1 MKNLNINQ
9 MMLLYCFRCPNLEF
23 TTKRLRYVGALA
35 TDFEVKKWIF
45 NLSKHINQ
53 DGVAEGYAQMHSD
66 IKDFFSPDDDL
77 AGAFVLTSMWW
88 DDDFAA

>member
-35 TDFEVKKWIF
+35 TDFEVTNYK
-45 NLSKHINQ
+45 
-53 DGVAEGYAQMHSD
+53 
-66 IKDFFSPDDDL
+66 
-77 AGAFVLTSMWW
+77 
-88 DDDFAA
+88 